1 LRSSIIASWN
11 SECEFDALNA
21 AVQSQPITTRRE
33 KTARLLGEMRVVA
46 SRQRNRIRRIQM
58 HAVSFKRE
66 TASTV
71 PDAFETRKETGRRQD
86 DQRPS
91 GKIA

>member
-1 LRSSIIASWN
+1 
-11 SECEFDALNA
+11 
-21 AVQSQPITTRRE
+21 
-33 KTARLLGEMRVVA
+33 MRVVA